1 MRRTPGVISR
11 DLAALAGFGAV
22 ALPGVLPL
30 PVLVIFP
37 VALLLS
43 LLDIR
48 PLAGR
53 RTASVLVLLVIALGL
68 VAAVATATLDL
79 VIAAVSFATL
89 VTCHRMLA
97 EPTPQASRQVLLSG
111 MLLVSGGAALTGEV
125 LFAVLLVA
133 FFLCA
138 AWSMAWLVLAADEA
152 SVDPAERRAI
162 SRQLILGSLA
172 TLVMGL
178 AFFVVFPRLSW
189 NLANRRA
196 PPGLGGVTGM
206 AETVRLGGGGD
217 IKTSARVAFR
227 VALIPDPDSE
237 RIEAYWVGRH
247 FDLFDGSEWRSTGT
261 PARAASAV
269 GLHRASK
276 RSVTQVSQDFE
287 MTSAYGSRTLVALDT
302 PTFFARA
309 RSLSVSGTQPMPL
322 IHVPGDQVF
331 GAIDANAMN
340 YTATSDQLGNID
352 RTPPDET
359 GGLALPALDP
369 RIAPLADE
377 LAGGAKQPA
386 EIARRLERELK
397 RRYAYTLELP
407 GAVNDP
413 LGDFLFT
420 RRAGHCE
427 DFATALAIML
437 RVEKVPSRVVTGFF
451 GGERAGGR
459 YVVRSGDAHAWTEAF
474 VDGAWVRLDATPDLG
489 RAASSSAWAAALT
502 SAWERLE
509 AWWRTRVMDYSFQD
523 QVSFARQL
531 VRPPQVAT
539 PTPDSGAS
547 SPLSTRVP
555 VSTVALVVAA
565 VVLVGFL
572 LQRLRRR
579 APHPASSF
587 LEDLEARL
595 KARGVTAV
603 ATMPLE
609 ELSASLVREGHPLAP
624 AVARATRRYLEARF
638 TNSSLDARERRALLA
653 PLETSIG

>member
-37 VALLLS
+37 FALILS

-53 RTASVLVLLVIALGL
+53 RTASVIVLLVIALGL
-68 VAAVATATLDL
+68 FGAVATSALDL

-111 MLLVSGGAALTGEV
+111 LLLVSGGAALTGEV

-138 AWSMAWLVLAADEA
+138 SWSMAWLVLAADEA
-152 SVDPAERRAI
+152 SVDSAERRAI

-172 TLVMGL
+172 TLVMAL

-196 PPGLGGVTGM
+196 APGLGGQTGM
-206 AETVRLGGGGD
+206 SDTVRLGGGGD

-227 VALIPDPDSE
+227 VSLIPDPRSE
-237 RIEAYWVGRH
+237 RLESYWVGRH
-247 FDLFDGSEWRSTGT
+247 FDVFDGAEWRSSGT
-261 PARAASAV
+261 PATPSSVV
-269 GLHRASK
+269 GLHRGAQ
-276 RSVTQVSQDFE
+276 RSLNQVSQEFE
-287 MTSAYGSRTLVALDT
+287 TTPAYGSRTLVALDT

-309 RSLSVSGTQPMPL
+309 RSISLSGMVPMAL
-322 IHVPGDQVF
+322 IHVPGDQIF
-331 GAIDANAMN
+331 GAIDSSALSYA
-340 YTATSDQLGNID
+340 ATSDQMSRID
-352 RTPPDET
+352 RTPPDPV
-359 GGLALPALDP
+359 GGLAVPNLDP
-369 RIAPLADE
+369 RISTLASE
-377 LAGGAKQPA
+377 LSGGATESL

-397 RRYAYTLELP
+397 RRYEYTLELP
-407 GAVNDP
+407 GNVSDP
-413 LGDFLFT
+413 LADFLFT

-437 RVEKVPSRVVTGFF
+437 RLQKVPSRVVTGFY
-451 GGERAGGR
+451 GGERAGDR

-474 VDGAWVRLDATPDLG
+474 VDGAWLRLDATPDTG
-489 RAASSSAWAAALT
+489 RAASSNAWTAAFT
-502 SAWERLE
+502 NAWERLE
-509 AWWRTRVMDYSFQD
+509 AWWRARVMDYSFQD

-531 VRPPQVAT
+531 VRPSRASAPEAE
-539 PTPDSGAS
+539 AS
-547 SPLSTRVP
+547 SPLGTRVP
-555 VSTVALVVAA
+555 LGPA
-565 VVLVGFL
+565 VLVLVGAGL
-572 LQRLRRR
+572 LVLAVQRLRRR

-587 LEDLEARL
+587 LEELEARL
-595 KARGVTAV
+595 KARGVTDV
-603 ATMPLE
+603 ATVPLE
-609 ELSASLVREGHPLAP
+609 ELSASLARSGHPLSP

-638 TNSSLDARERRALLA
+638 TNRPLEARERRALLA
-653 PLETSIG
+653 ALETSNG

>member
-1 MRRTPGVISR
+1 VSRTPGVISR
-11 DLAALAGFGAV
+11 DLAAFAGFGAV

-30 PVLVIFP
+30 PVLVFFP
-37 VALLLS
+37 IALGLS
-43 LLDIR
+43 LFDIR

-53 RTASVLVLLVIALGL
+53 RTVSVLVLLVLALGL
-68 VAAVATATLDL
+68 FGAVATSLLDL

-111 MLLVSGGAALTGEV
+111 LLLVSGGAALTGEV

-133 FFLCA
+133 YFLCA
-138 AWSMAWLVLAADEA
+138 TWSMAWLVLAADEA

-162 SRQLILGSLA
+162 SRQLIVGSVA

-178 AFFVVFPRLSW
+178 AFFVAFPRLSW

-206 AETVRLGGGGD
+206 SETVRLGGGGD

-227 VALIPDPDSE
+227 VALLPDPGSD

-247 FDLFDGSEWRSTGT
+247 FDLFDGAEWRSTGIPAT
-261 PARAASAV
+261 PASAV
-269 GLHRASK
+269 GLHRASQ
-276 RSVTQVSQDFE
+276 RSGTPVSQEFE
-287 MTSAYGSRTLVALDT
+287 TTAGYGSRTLVALDT

-340 YTATSDQLGNID
+340 YTATSDELGRVD
-352 RTPPDET
+352 RTPPNEVDA
-359 GGLALPALDP
+359 LAVPAIDP
-369 RIAPLADE
+369 RIAPLAKE
-377 LAGGAKQPA
+377 FTGGATKPT
-386 EIARRLERELK
+386 EIALKLERELK

-407 GAVNDP
+407 GAVSDP
-413 LGDFLFT
+413 LGDFLFN

-474 VDGAWVRLDATPDLG
+474 IDGAWMRLDATPELG
-489 RAASSSAWAAALT
+489 RAASSNAWVAALT
-502 SAWERLE
+502 GAWERLE

-523 QVSFARQL
+523 QISFARQL
-531 VRPPQVAT
+531 VRPAQVTA
-539 PTPDSGAS
+539 PTPETGAW
-547 SPLSTRVP
+547 SPLNTRVP
-555 VSTVALVVAA
+555 FGAVALVCVG
-565 VVLVGFL
+565 VGLLVFL
-572 LQRLRRR
+572 LQRGRRR

-587 LEDLEARL
+587 LEELEGRL

-603 ATMPLE
+603 TTVPLE
-609 ELSASLVREGHPLAP
+609 ELSASLLREGHPLAP

-638 TNSSLDARERRALLA
+638 TNRPLDVRERRALLA
-653 PLETSIG
+653 PLETSNG